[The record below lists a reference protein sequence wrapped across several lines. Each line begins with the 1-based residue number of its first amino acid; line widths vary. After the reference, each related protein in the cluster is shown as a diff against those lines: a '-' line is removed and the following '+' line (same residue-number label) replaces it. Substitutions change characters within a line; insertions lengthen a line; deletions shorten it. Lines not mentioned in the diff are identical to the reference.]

1 MRPCFSSPKANIFL
15 FHDADSAW
23 YASQYTTNNQVA
35 SINLTMNGY
44 PFTVK
49 NTPTEG
55 IGINVGSRASL
66 ARMKD
71 EHNGRHKDLVGRA
84 ERCSTKI
91 ATLLSLLVLLL
102 AVTSCQAFLNPVD
115 IIARDFQALTRKVTA
130 HHILLPKSSDV
141 ALSLKQSIRNKV
153 SPKSSDD
160 PKYIVDVFSAAAQKY
175 SRDEETAV
183 RGGLL
188 GTQVPQGYCRAQELD
203 AACFEA
209 PLGEVSG
216 PIESEYG
223 YHLLLVTERTNCPK
237 LDGEYNKIIRD
248 GDGIS
253 TKFVR
258 SDGKDGGEQIKT
270 VAMQQVGF
278 WIGVSL
284 AGGVLAEISA
294 KAANVV
300 DTLPWE

>member
-1 MRPCFSSPKANIFL
+1 M
-15 FHDADSAW
+15 
-23 YASQYTTNNQVA
+23 NN
-35 SINLTMNGY
+35 
-44 PFTVK
+44 
-49 NTPTEG
+49 
-55 IGINVGSRASL
+55 
-66 ARMKD
+66 
-71 EHNGRHKDLVGRA
+71 EHVDCRKDLVEGGEGHHWEKKLKVRNRRRFA
-84 ERCSTKI
+84 REKFVSVKMSLIVT
-91 ATLLSLLVLLL
+91 ALLPSVLLLLLSLP
-102 AVTSCQAFLNPVD
+102 SSSQAFVNPIDV
-115 IIARDFQALTRKVTA
+115 ITRDFQALTRKVTA
-130 HHILLPKSSDV
+130 HHILLPKSTDV

-188 GTQVPQGYCRAQELD
+188 GTKVPQGYCRAKELD
-203 AACFEA
+203 AACFKA
-209 PLGEVSG
+209 PLGEIAG

-237 LDGEYNKIIRD
+237 LDGKYNKIIPDVD
-248 GDGIS
+248 GVS

-258 SDGKDGGEQIKT
+258 GDSQEGSEEIQT
-270 VAMQQVGF
+270 VALQQVGF
-278 WIGVSL
+278 WMGVSL
-284 AGGVLAEISA
+284 AGGVLAEVAA